1 MKIHDLPELVPNQA
15 YLGAALQ
22 DIVVAQQM
30 FIWQQR
36 RRIELL
42 ESALRIAEWRAQAA
56 LARADE
62 AERAN
67 QQLIELLVTQEGEE

>member
-22 DIVVAQQM
+22 DIVVAQQV

-67 QQLIELLVTQEGEE
+67 QRLIELLTTQEGEE

>member
-1 MKIHDLPELVPNQA
+1 MKVHDLLVP
-15 YLGAALQ
+15 GAADLGGVLQ
-22 DIVVAQQM
+22 DIVIAQQIL
-30 FIWQQR
+30 IWRQR
-36 RRIELL
+36 QRIELL

-67 QQLIELLVTQEGEE
+67 QQLIELLATQEREE